1 MGFGIEARTPASKN
15 IIYFHYVVEI
25 PRRQTIR
32 KGTDMN
38 VQDIKKAA
46 DELKDDLIGF
56 CRELIQT
63 PSMPGQEEAAAKL
76 TAQKMEALGYDEAYI
91 DGVGNAIGVVKGE
104 DPDAPVYM
112 LNSHLDHVDP
122 GDRSEWKHD
131 PYSGDIEDGKIY
143 GRGASDTKG
152 AFAVQVYAPEVLR
165 RLGIKPKGDVY
176 VTGVVLEEVGGF
188 GTRYIL
194 ENMDTKPD
202 CVILGEATENH
213 IKLGH
218 RGGIR
223 YKATFYGKSVH
234 ASAPQRGI
242 NPHYAAARFLLKLEE
257 MLPGLKTDPDLG
269 QTTVAPTVYHTG
281 VSSNNVIPG
290 EVDIILD
297 MRSAGETA
305 EEVMDIYRNI
315 ADQVCPK
322 DVKTEFQ
329 LVKRTL
335 KSYTGL
341 DDPFHGGLV
350 GGFKLEKDSP
360 FVQKAASVIQGTL
373 GYSPNLVYWQFG
385 TDGRFTAAAGI
396 PTYGFSPCE
405 EYLAHTADDHVKID
419 MMMDSLYC
427 YPQILL

>member
-1 MGFGIEARTPASKN
+1 MDIQ
-15 IIYFHYVVEI
+15 IIK
-25 PRRQTIR
+25 Q
-32 KGTDMN
+32 
-38 VQDIKKAA
+38 AA

-56 CRELIQT
+56 CRELIRT
-63 PSMPGQEEAAAKL
+63 PSMPGQEEVIAKL
-76 TAQKMEALGYDEAYI
+76 TVQKMEMLGYDEAYI
-91 DGVGNAIGVVKGE
+91 DGVGNAVGVVKGE

-122 GDRSEWKHD
+122 GDQSEWKHD

-188 GTRYIL
+188 GTWYIL
-194 ENMDTKPD
+194 ENLNVKPD
-202 CVILGEATENH
+202 CVILGEATENN

-218 RGGIR
+218 RCGIR
-223 YKATFYGKSVH
+223 VKATFYGKSVH

-257 MLPGLKTDPDLG
+257 ILPGLKTDPDLG
-269 QTTVAPTVYHTG
+269 QTTVAPTIYHTG
-281 VSSNNVIPG
+281 VSSNNVVPG
-290 EVDIILD
+290 QVDIILD

-305 EEVMDIYRNI
+305 EDTLDIYRSI
-315 ADQVCPK
+315 AAQVCPK
-322 DVKTEFQ
+322 DVKAEFS
-329 LVKRTL
+329 LEKRAVQ
-335 KSYTGL
+335 SYTGL
-341 DDPFHGGLV
+341 TDPRHGESV
-350 GGFKLEKDSP
+350 GGFKLEKESP
-360 FVQKAASVIQGTL
+360 FVQRAASVIEGTL
-373 GYSPNLVYWQFG
+373 AYSPKFEYWHFA

-405 EYLAHTADDHVKID
+405 EHLAHTADDHVSID
-419 MMMDSLYC
+419 MMMDALYC
-427 YPQILL
+427 YPQILM